1 MAWVTK
7 SSTEEYN
14 QTPEPPKQYTRR
26 EKAGNWWHYNRI
38 VVIIVVVVLAILAGI
53 LYDMFGRPEP
63 DYTIGWVGD
72 IDLPEDTAQALTD
85 QLTAICDD
93 RNGDGRVL
101 VELAQFPYNFRGEST
116 ADASYQMAVI
126 TRLEGDLGTD
136 DGCYIFLLQ
145 DPEGFEN
152 HTQVLQYLDGTLPA
166 EDAEDWQNM
175 VYRWS
180 DCPVLAGL
188 DLGDYTGVTTM
199 DDVSGSSQDYLA
211 NVYIARRANRQDG
224 ANDYYNAC
232 DVLWQT
238 LTEGAVPLSADET
251 DG

>member
-38 VVIIVVVVLAILAGI
+38 VVIIVVVVLAILASI

-93 RNGDGRVL
+93 RNGDGQVL

-126 TRLEGDLGTD
+126 TRLDGDLGTD

-166 EDAEDWQNM
+166 EDCRGLAEHGLPLVRLPGAGRAGPGRLHRRDHHGRRVRQQPGLSGQ
-175 VYRWS
+175 RLH
-180 DCPVLAGL
+180 CPAGQPPGRRQRL
-188 DLGDYTGVTTM
+188 L
-199 DDVSGSSQDYLA
+199 QRL
-211 NVYIARRANRQDG
+211 RRAVADTDRG
-224 ANDYYNAC
+224 RRA
-232 DVLWQT
+232 
-238 LTEGAVPLSADET
+238 AVR
-251 DG
+251 

>member
-85 QLTAICDD
+85 QLTALCDD

-180 DCPVLAGL
+180 DCPVLAEL
-188 DLGDYTGVTTM
+188 DLGSYAFTTATGETAC
-199 DDVSGSSQDYLA
+199 SSQELLSGLY
-211 NVYIARRANRQDG
+211 VGRCG
-224 ANDYYNAC
+224 AWSDTQAKNQEGSEE
-232 DVLWQT
+232 LWQA
-238 LTEGAVPLSADET
+238 LTAGASAMEAAE
-251 DG
+251 